1 MAIETR
7 CDSEE
12 FYEFARNSSTA
23 MESARKS
30 TGFLSIQRS
39 QLPTPTIELDED
51 SFFLAFQSWGSFVE
65 FSLGAYAAAHQNA
78 RASVYTYYTISTN
91 TSDGEL
97 HQRVGR
103 HNACFIGVVGRQ
115 KSQVVDTVNGAS
127 CRRRPPSPIALG
139 EPLKVTLT
147 GSADQIASTANFVAG
162 ESGEGVPAVHVRGL
176 AWSGE
181 PSPARAL
188 VREPRPFPVS
198 AGPSGRNPPEDHDA
212 RASEPAIHFAF
223 PGAQA

>member
-115 KSQVVDTVNGAS
+115 KSQVVDTVKNAFVHRLNVPDEVVAQQLKDAS
-127 CRRRPPSPIALG
+127 KMNQVFCRISESIVFETDPSWHVEDGRVWAPYEG
-139 EPLKVTLT
+139 DEGGWVWYTDSQWSPQKHR
-147 GSADQIASTANFVAG
+147 ST
-162 ESGEGVPAVHVRGL
+162 
-176 AWSGE
+176 
-181 PSPARAL
+181 
-188 VREPRPFPVS
+188 
-198 AGPSGRNPPEDHDA
+198 DCCC
-212 RASEPAIHFAF
+212 
-223 PGAQA
+223 